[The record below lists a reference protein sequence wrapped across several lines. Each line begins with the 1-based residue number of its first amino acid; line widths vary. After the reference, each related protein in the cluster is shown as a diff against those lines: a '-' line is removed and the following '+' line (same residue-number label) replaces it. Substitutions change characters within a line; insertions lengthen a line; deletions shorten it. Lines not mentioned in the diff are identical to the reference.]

1 MFWFWSNRKN
11 SSKPAYDLIV
21 QALGGIMSLTGY
33 ENQDPVRVGTS
44 IGDITAGLFTTI
56 GIQSAL
62 IKRNTTKKGSYIDI
76 SMLDCQIAILE
87 NAVSRYFCEKKSP
100 KKIGSRHPSIAPF
113 ECFKCKDDY
122 IAIAAGNDALFEKLC
137 HAFSSK

>member
-1 MFWFWSNRKN
+1 
-11 SSKPAYDLIV
+11 
-21 QALGGIMSLTGY
+21 MSLTGY
-33 ENQDPVRVGTS
+33 ENQAPVRVGTS

-62 IKRNTTKKGSYIDI
+62 IRRNLTKQGSYIDI

-87 NAVSRYFCEKKSP
+87 NAVSRYYSEKKVP
-100 KKIGSRHPSIAPF
+100 KKNGSRHPSIAPF

-122 IAIAAGNDALFEKLC
+122 IAIAAGNDSLFEKLC
-137 HAFSSK
+137 MPLILKTY